1 MRARVL
7 FREMRPINVD
17 FEAADKSLKSILS
30 LKDQL
35 HIRVALMSHDGQAL
49 ALWDILG
56 NKLITDGVQALG
68 LL

>member
-17 FEAADKSLKSILS
+17 FEAADKFLKSILS
-30 LKDQL
+30 LKYQFN
-35 HIRVALMSHDGQAL
+35 IRVALMSHDGQAL
-49 ALWDILG
+49 ALWDIFG
-56 NKLITDGVQALG
+56 SKLITDGVQALG